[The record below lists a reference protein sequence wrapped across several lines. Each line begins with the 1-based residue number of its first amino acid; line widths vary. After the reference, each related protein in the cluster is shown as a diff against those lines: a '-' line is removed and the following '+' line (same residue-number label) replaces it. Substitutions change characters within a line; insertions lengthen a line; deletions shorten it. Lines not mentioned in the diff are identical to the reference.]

1 MYIVAVTVHVL
12 PDHVVEFIAA
22 TRENAENTRKE
33 PHNLRFDVIQVLETP
48 TQFMLYEV
56 YESEDGFKAHQ
67 QTEHYLK
74 WRERVAPWMAQP
86 RSAIKCREA
95 FPAERSRW

>member
-12 PDHVVEFIAA
+12 PDHVDEFIAA
-22 TRENAENTRKE
+22 TRENAESTRKE
-33 PHNLRFDVIQVLETP
+33 PHNRRFDVIQALEVP

-56 YESEDGFKAHQ
+56 YDSEGDFKAHQ

-86 RSAIKCREA
+86 RSAIKCRDI
-95 FPAERSRW
+95 FPLKRERW